1 MFRVR
6 LWLVLIRALK
16 RQNAL
21 KQCVLPFSVYT
32 PAICDR
38 YKNVLMKH
46 KNSNKSVEECI
57 YGTVDLG

>member
-21 KQCVLPFSVYT
+21 KQCVLPFFGIHS
-32 PAICDR
+32 AICDR
-38 YKNVLMKH
+38 HKNVLMKH

-57 YGTVDLG
+57 YGTVDLE